1 MVSVSALS
9 CFDLR
14 STFRDA
20 AQGPRARRVRSYSEH
35 VTDESSTLNRL
46 LRRVSRGDTSAM
58 SSLYDALAPHIFGLV
73 RTRLE
78 HASALDVTQQ
88 VFLDL
93 WRRARHFDPS
103 RHRATEW
110 ASSIASEWIARAR
123 VGAR

>member
-1 MVSVSALS
+1 M
-9 CFDLR
+9 
-14 STFRDA
+14 
-20 AQGPRARRVRSYSEH
+20 QGARAPVGRSYSEH

-46 LRRVSRGDTSAM
+46 LRRVSRGDTTAM
-58 SSLYDALAPHIFGLV
+58 GSLYDALAPQIFGLV
-73 RTRLE
+73 RSRVE
-78 HASALDVTQQ
+78 HTSALDVTQQ
-88 VFLDL
+88 VFVDL